1 MRRWVMIG
9 VNNLNAPTRT
19 LMRRESVDYDEAVR
33 RYKNL
38 VPVQEENTV
47 DPAIP
52 PEGRRY
58 DLGLDLAIDGK
69 LFFSD
74 NCKNKEK
81 AVYLIAVTDNRSTD
95 SDGEAIFT
103 TENRR
108 AYEKLQN
115 DKHNPLFGLWY
126 DDVDEEEQIITPCL
140 DTNYVENDVDD
151 KKAKEIKFALSQTA
165 ILKINPDGSLE
176 MI

>member
-1 MRRWVMIG
+1 MIG

-19 LMRRESVDYDEAVR
+19 LVRRQSVDYDEAIR
-33 RYKNL
+33 RYRNL

-47 DPAIP
+47 DPAIV

-58 DLGLDLAIDGK
+58 DLELDTAIDGK

-81 AVYLIAVTDNRSTD
+81 AIYLIAVTDNRSTD
-95 SDGEAIFT
+95 SDGKAIFT

-108 AYEKLQN
+108 AFEKLQN
-115 DKHNPLFGLWY
+115 DKHNPLFGLWN

-140 DTNYVENDVDD
+140 DTNYVERNGDD
-151 KKAKEIKFALSQTA
+151 KKAIEIKFALSQTA

>member
-1 MRRWVMIG
+1 MIG

-19 LMRRESVDYDEAVR
+19 LVRRQSVDYDEAIR
-33 RYKNL
+33 RYRNL

-47 DPAIP
+47 DPAIV

-58 DLGLDLAIDGK
+58 DLELDTAIDGK

-81 AVYLIAVTDNRSTD
+81 AIYLIAVTDNRSSD

-103 TENRR
+103 KENRR

-115 DKHNPLFGLWY
+115 DQHNPMFGLWY
-126 DDVDEEEQIITPCL
+126 DGSEEEQIITPCL
-140 DTNYVENDVDD
+140 DTNYVENNVDD
-151 KKAKEIKFALSQTA
+151 KKAIEIKLAKSQTA

>member
-1 MRRWVMIG
+1 MIG
-9 VNNLNAPTRT
+9 VNNLNTPTKM
-19 LMRRESVDYDEAVR
+19 LVRRESVDYDEAKR
-33 RYKNL
+33 RYRNL
-38 VPVQEENTV
+38 VPIDEENTV

-95 SDGEAIFT
+95 SDGKAIFT
-103 TENRR
+103 TENKQ

-115 DKHNPLFGLWY
+115 GKHNPLFGLWL
-126 DDVDEEEQIITPCL
+126 DDSDLDRWFQEKCL
-140 DTNYVENDVDD
+140 DTCYVESNIDD
-151 KKAKEIKFALSQTA
+151 EKAEEKKLALSQTA

>member
-1 MRRWVMIG
+1 MIG

-19 LMRRESVDYDEAVR
+19 LVRRQSVDYDEAER
-33 RYKNL
+33 RYRNL

-47 DPAIP
+47 DPAIV

-58 DLGLDLAIDGK
+58 DLELDTAIDGK

-81 AVYLIAVTDNRSTD
+81 AIYLIAVTDNRSTD

-115 DKHNPLFGLWY
+115 DQHNPMFGLWY
-126 DDVDEEEQIITPCL
+126 DGSEEEQIITPCL
-140 DTNYVENDVDD
+140 DTNYVERNGDD
-151 KKAKEIKFALSQTA
+151 KKAREIKFARSQTA